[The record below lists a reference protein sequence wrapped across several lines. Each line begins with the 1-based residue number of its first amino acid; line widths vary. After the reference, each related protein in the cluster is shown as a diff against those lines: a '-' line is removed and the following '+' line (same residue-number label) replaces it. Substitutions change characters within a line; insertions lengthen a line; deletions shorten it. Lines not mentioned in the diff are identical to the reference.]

1 MSSVHTTSLSH
12 VPLLKRG
19 KVRDVYDLGE
29 QLLIVATDRISAFD
43 VVMNE
48 TIPDK
53 GKLLTAI
60 SVYWFNVTSDIV
72 SNHFIT
78 TSLDSVA
85 QLTPSERELLSDRSM
100 IVQKTTPLPV
110 ECVVRGYLA
119 GSGWK
124 EYREHHTV
132 CGIHLRDGYVESSRL
147 DEPIFTPATK
157 AEEGHDE
164 NISFDAATE
173 LLGDRTAQLVRSY
186 SLDLYQAA
194 AANVEHNDL
203 ILADTKFEFGLLPN
217 GELLL
222 IDEALT
228 PDSSRYWLA
237 SQYQP
242 GQQQQNFD
250 KQVLR
255 DWLESITWNKQYPPP
270 SLPEE
275 VTGATQAK
283 YIEAFERITQ
293 REWKT

>member
-1 MSSVHTTSLSH
+1 
-12 VPLLKRG
+12 
-19 KVRDVYDLGE
+19 
-29 QLLIVATDRISAFD
+29 
-43 VVMNE
+43 MNE

-78 TSLDSVA
+78 TSLDSVV
-85 QLTPSERELLSDRSM
+85 QLTPSERESLSDRSM

-124 EYREHHTV
+124 EYREHQTV

-157 AEEGHDE
+157 AEAGHDE
-164 NISFDAATE
+164 NISFNTASE
-173 LLGDRTAQLVRSY
+173 ILGDRTAQLARSF

-203 ILADTKFEFGLLPN
+203 ILADTKFEFGSLPN
-217 GELLL
+217 GELIL

-255 DWLESITWNKQYPPP
+255 DWLESIAWNKQYPPP
-270 SLPEE
+270 TLPQD
-275 VTGATQAK
+275 VISATRAK

-293 REWKT
+293 HEWKM

>member
-19 KVRDVYDLGE
+19 KVRDVYDLGDE
-29 QLLIVATDRISAFD
+29 LLIVATDRISAFD

-78 TSLDSVA
+78 TSLDSVV
-85 QLTPSERELLSDRSM
+85 QLTPSERESLSDRSM

-124 EYREHHTV
+124 EYREHQTV

-157 AEEGHDE
+157 AEAGHDE
-164 NISFDAATE
+164 NISFNTASE
-173 LLGDRTAQLVRSY
+173 ILGDRTAQLARSF

-203 ILADTKFEFGLLPN
+203 ILADTKFEFGSLPN
-217 GELLL
+217 GELIL

-255 DWLESITWNKQYPPP
+255 DWLESIAWNKQYPPP
-270 SLPEE
+270 TLPQD
-275 VTGATQAK
+275 VISATRAK

-293 REWKT
+293 HEWKM